1 MKNYT
6 IIPPYVYSA
15 IKLLVILLLSFN
27 SFAQSDKDLK
37 DALSKLDT
45 TAFKGKAFLNKA
57 FFIKSLIAPFRLCW
71 CSHQQKGR

>member
-45 TAFKGKAFLNKA
+45 TAFKGKAFLNRT
-57 FFIKSLIAPFRLCW
+57 FL
-71 CSHQQKGR
+71 